1 MLKKW
6 LCMTV
11 NTDKSYFWGWALVCV
26 LRSTRELEKLSQ
38 GLTMKDLIVTPSQPD
53 KHWPIYSEPTLL
65 SNGSSAFLVSSHLLS
80 PLSPFFPPPFPSWF
94 SHDSLTAFCTIAV
107 FLTSILAPYSL
118 WSSSWVTHF
127 WSSLLYYWPIVC
139 VCVMVAIS
147 RYIFIIRM
155 WKYAT

>member
-80 PLSPFFPPPFPSWF
+80 PLSPLFPTSLPLLILTWF
-94 SHDSLTAFCTIAV
+94 VNSFLYNCSIFNLNPCTIFTLV
-107 FLTSILAPYSL
+107 FILSDTFL
-118 WSSSWVTHF
+118 VLF
-127 WSSLLYYWPIVC
+127 IVLLAYCVC
-139 VCVMVAIS
+139 VCNGS
-147 RYIFIIRM
+147 NQ
-155 WKYAT
+155 